1 MRCLSFCY
9 RSSRMVCETKQE
21 NREGGEGDA
30 VGEAVFD
37 AKFKMQ
43 TLASSSLVTANVLAI

>member
-1 MRCLSFCY
+1 MKRN
-9 RSSRMVCETKQE
+9 KKIGK
-21 NREGGEGDA
+21 GGRGTQD
-30 VGEAVFD
+30 GEAVFD